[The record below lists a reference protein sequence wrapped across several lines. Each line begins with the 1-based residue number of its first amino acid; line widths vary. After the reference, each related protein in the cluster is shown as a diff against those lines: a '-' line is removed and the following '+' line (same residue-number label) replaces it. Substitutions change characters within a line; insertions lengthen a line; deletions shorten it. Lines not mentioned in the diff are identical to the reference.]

1 MIRGL
6 YTAVSGMVAT
16 VRRMEV
22 ATNNLTNAET
32 VGYKQ
37 ERTAGAA
44 FDEQLV
50 ARMAAGRGQ
59 ELGRLTLATVPQVP
73 QLDLGQGALQATD
86 RALDVALEGPGFL
99 ALETAQGVRYTRD
112 GGFRR
117 DGNNQLV
124 TAQGDK

>member
-32 VGYKQ
+32 IGYKQ

-50 ARMAAGRGQ
+50 ARLAAGRGQ
-59 ELGRLTLATVPQVP
+59 ELGRLALATVPQVP
-73 QLDLGQGALQATD
+73 TLDLIH
-86 RALDVALEGPGFL
+86 P
-99 ALETAQGVRYTRD
+99 
-112 GGFRR
+112 RR
-117 DGNNQLV
+117 
-124 TAQGDK
+124 